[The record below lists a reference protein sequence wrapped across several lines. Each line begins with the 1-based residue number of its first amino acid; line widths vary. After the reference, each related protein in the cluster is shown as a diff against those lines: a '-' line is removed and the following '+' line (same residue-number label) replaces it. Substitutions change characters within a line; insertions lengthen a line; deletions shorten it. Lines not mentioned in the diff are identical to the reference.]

1 MSDSFFQFG
10 EIRPEYPVPVL
21 NERAVRAAAGILF
34 FLALV
39 SFMNAWLDGNF
50 QPTRVFVIAFLVEFT
65 LRIFVNPRF
74 APVMVVGQ
82 WMVRKQQPEWC
93 GAAQKRFAWGIGFVL
108 AAIMLYLVVLRQ
120 VVGPVNLVVCALC
133 LTLLFFETAF
143 GICIGCAIYQRLR
156 PQKAQFCPGGACE
169 LPPAQRVAV
178 TGPQWAVVAV
188 FAVAVV
194 GLAQWVYR
202 SAPARSGVAPTA
214 AQVAAPLDPAEA
226 ARCQVPEFAKAL
238 GHEAQWKLHNNC
250 R

>member
-120 VVGPVNLVVCALC
+120 VVGPLNLLVCALC
-133 LTLLFFETAF
+133 LALLFFETAF
-143 GICIGCAIYQRLR
+143 GICIGCAIYQRLQ
-156 PQKAQFCPGGACE
+156 PQKAQLCPGGACE
-169 LPPAQRVAV
+169 LPAAQRVAV
-178 TGPQWAVVAV
+178 TGPQWAVVAA
-188 FAVAVV
+188 FAVAVL

-202 SAPARSGVAPTA
+202 SAPVRAGGAPTA
-214 AQVAAPLDPAEA
+214 AQVAVPLDPAEA